1 MTLCFNPE
9 HYPCKLQ
16 VEMSYFQ
23 NLIKANHKDK
33 DPIMKKS
40 GVYKIDC
47 KQCEKV
53 YIGQT
58 KRNLET
64 RTKEHFRNVRL
75 NHLEKSDIAL
85 HAIFYLLG

>member
-1 MTLCFNPE
+1 MADFSRWFNLTFLK
-9 HYPCKLQ
+9 CSF
-16 VEMSYFQ
+16 V
-23 NLIKANHKDK
+23 LIKANHKDK

-58 KRNLET
+58 KRTNRCGGMMFKSIDKKKLRNEDK
-64 RTKEHFRNVRL
+64 RTF
-75 NHLEKSDIAL
+75 
-85 HAIFYLLG
+85 